1 MKTSSLG
8 TTPVIPWRPKHAMT
22 IPKLWIRNGPQLLN
36 WATKWLHNPL
46 LCSDRPPPLFVRSGM
61 QLETAA
67 FPCAIAFI
75 TQGMHQ
81 SVPWSLYIC
90 NLVYV
95 SFSYI
100 WFKRFWYQQKKNQ
113 EQNSF
118 IINLN
123 LNLNLNFFYKRL
135 KHAWPDYLAG
145 GKGSNIGVAFVCLSS
160 FSESCPRW

>member
-123 LNLNLNFFYKRL
+123 LNLNLNFFFIKDWNMHDTINWQEGR
-135 KHAWPDYLAG
+135 G
-145 GKGSNIGVAFVCLSS
+145 QI
-160 FSESCPRW
+160 